1 MKRYVPTAREAEL
14 LALLDTA
21 LNVIEQLSRERPRQV
36 YDDVPDTPEMS
47 ALEIQERD
55 LLVEALE
62 STNWRQKEAAS
73 KLGISPRVLNYKMSQ
88 WGLRPKDRV
97 KRSA

>member
-1 MKRYVPTAREAEL
+1 MKRYIPSTREAEL
-14 LALLDTA
+14 LALLDAA
-21 LNVIEQLSRERPRQV
+21 LNVIEELSRERPRHV
-36 YDDVPDTPEMS
+36 YDVPDTPEMS

-97 KRSA
+97 KRTA